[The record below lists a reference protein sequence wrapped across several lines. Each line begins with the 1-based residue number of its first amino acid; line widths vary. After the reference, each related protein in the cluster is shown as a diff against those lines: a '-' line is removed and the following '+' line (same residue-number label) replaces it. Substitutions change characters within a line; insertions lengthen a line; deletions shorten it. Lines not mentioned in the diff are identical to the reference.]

1 VINPS
6 WSIKVFTIWFGTTMV
21 VSIVLAIIAAL
32 LMKSYLLST
41 YAMIEQM
48 QIIFLLALIKTFFPV
63 RVMWFFKM
71 MKVLLFGFN
80 FTKLNWVFF
89 ENTGYE
95 YEQTDSALELLGF
108 EYKSGLINIFGNL
121 VVFTSIFILH
131 GLAFLFYI
139 NIYKNQEF
147 KNKCERLLLVV
158 AKVMTGPVYMRYLM
172 LSLVLYLVACL
183 SDINYANFSNE
194 HAWSFFVSF
203 SILVALIL
211 FISVPIV
218 QYFLMLF
225 KRKIVFYDYFK
236 ELNYGIKDN
245 FIAKLYPIVY
255 FIRRVLLCT
264 LVTIGSEVRPN
275 VKLGL
280 FFSLEIVYFVGIV
293 LVRPFINI
301 QDNFVAIFNCV
312 MMVFYIFCLFF
323 YNNDHEWNKGFTYSY
338 LSLILANS

>member
-1 VINPS
+1 
-6 WSIKVFTIWFGTTMV
+6 
-21 VSIVLAIIAAL
+21 
-32 LMKSYLLST
+32 
-41 YAMIEQM
+41 
-48 QIIFLLALIKTFFPV
+48 
-63 RVMWFFKM
+63 
-71 MKVLLFGFN
+71 
-80 FTKLNWVFF
+80 
-89 ENTGYE
+89 
-95 YEQTDSALELLGF
+95 
-108 EYKSGLINIFGNL
+108 
-121 VVFTSIFILH
+121 
-131 GLAFLFYI
+131 
-139 NIYKNQEF
+139 
-147 KNKCERLLLVV
+147 
-158 AKVMTGPVYMRYLM
+158 MTGPVYMRYLM
-172 LSLVLYLVACL
+172 LSLVLYFVACL

-194 HAWSFFVSF
+194 HTWSFVVSC
-203 SILVALIL
+203 SILVALML
-211 FISVPIV
+211 FILVPVV

-255 FIRRVLLCT
+255 FIRRALLCT

-338 LSLILANS
+338 LGLILANS